1 MKYWIVGMCVII
13 LVIGFFVLMIWN
25 IGIFAIISL
34 SLIAIFAAYPLGKEV
49 MNFIED
55 YRDEL

>member
-34 SLIAIFAAYPLGKEV
+34 SLIGIFSAYPLGKEV

-55 YRDEL
+55 YIDEL